1 MTKEKI
7 GDALDALA
15 TGDPKDVI
23 ALLFWRER
31 FRNPDMSVHITKEDL
46 DKFHAS
52 VEFLGVTPQV
62 SIYRPEGRP
71 AQEAVAAVPGAHGKT
86 GTRAIPAR
94 PAEPPR
100 PYVFVGVT
108 DAQGNILKPIE
119 SDEDD
124 AQRRDDA
131 NNVRRWKDKAPM
143 LASLL
148 VSMATSGTFS
158 NAEIGEAAEALRVL
172 ARAA

>member
-1 MTKEKI
+1 MAKQTQ
-7 GDALDALA
+7 DALDALA
-15 TGDPKDVI
+15 SGDPKDVI

-31 FRNPDMSVHITKEDL
+31 FRNPDMSLHITKEDVE
-46 DKFHAS
+46 KFRAS
-52 VEFLGVTPQV
+52 CAFLNVEPQV

-71 AQEAVAAVPGAHGKT
+71 AQEAVPAIQASPGKAAQRG
-86 GTRAIPAR
+86 IPAR

-108 DAQGNILKPIE
+108 DAQGNTLKPIE
-119 SDEDD
+119 NDEED

-148 VSMATSGTFS
+148 TGMMQSGTFS
-158 NAEIGEAAEALRVL
+158 NAEIAEAVEALRVL
-172 ARAA
+172 SRAV